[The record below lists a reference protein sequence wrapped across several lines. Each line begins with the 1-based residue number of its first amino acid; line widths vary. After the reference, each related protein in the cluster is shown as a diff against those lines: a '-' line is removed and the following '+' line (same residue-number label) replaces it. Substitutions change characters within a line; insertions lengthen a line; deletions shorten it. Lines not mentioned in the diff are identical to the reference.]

1 MCSTITNTTQLIS
14 YYRKA
19 NMTLDKSLKLC
30 QRRRPVADPIPAFI
44 EQLKAYEK
52 ECRSWGHL
60 TSVEKASGDDIIGS
74 VNGNSG
80 EKRKAED
87 SSGDDGRK
95 KRAVGPSIG
104 PIGPVRPPTKP
115 KGAYSDEK
123 GGKDEKR
130 VVGPA
135 KRPPIGPMKP
145 PSSS

>member
-1 MCSTITNTTQLIS
+1 
-14 YYRKA
+14 
-19 NMTLDKSLKLC
+19 MTLDKSLKLC

-52 ECRSWGHL
+52 ECQSWGHL
-60 TSVEKASGDDIIGS
+60 TSVADDDSDKKASGNNDIIYS
-74 VNGNSG
+74 AIDNSG

-115 KGAYSDEK
+115 KGASDEK
-123 GGKDEKR
+123 G
-130 VVGPA
+130 PT
-135 KRPPIGPMKP
+135 KRPRIGPMKP
-145 PSSS
+145 P

>member
-1 MCSTITNTTQLIS
+1 
-14 YYRKA
+14 
-19 NMTLDKSLKLC
+19 MTLDKSLKLC

-52 ECRSWGHL
+52 ECQSWGHL
-60 TSVEKASGDDIIGS
+60 TSVADDDSDKKASGNNDIIYS
-74 VNGNSG
+74 AIDNSG

-115 KGAYSDEK
+115 KGASDEK
-123 GGKDEKR
+123 
-130 VVGPA
+130 GPA
-135 KRPPIGPMKP
+135 KRPRIGPMKP
-145 PSSS
+145 P

>member
-1 MCSTITNTTQLIS
+1 
-14 YYRKA
+14 
-19 NMTLDKSLKLC
+19 MTLDKSLKLC

-52 ECRSWGHL
+52 ECQSWGHL
-60 TSVEKASGDDIIGS
+60 TSVADDGSDKKPSGNGDTIYSDID
-74 VNGNSG
+74 NSG

-115 KGAYSDEK
+115 KGASDEK

-145 PSSS
+145 PSSSM